1 MSETISLPPLKKYVP
16 FCTGILSLILCV
28 LCFLWFV
35 CHRQWDTLI
44 CICIAMNS
52 CLLISFLASI
62 ASRHLYTKF
71 YPKTISIDEGV
82 LYVKHADPIY
92 AIQAGYQEEYSLS
105 ECVWYQGYID
115 NIVLI
120 SFGFVLLPIN
130 FKRGITIFH
139 IPTSKHI
146 ECGFTRESYNQWCLY
161 LRDAN
166 VHECRQISRF
176 SPIIIFLFFYMGL
189 SLGLT
194 LIYLIGNL
202 CSPLLVTLLTFFL
215 SVAFALFGCYLSGYD
230 YRVLKLK
237 EYFVCVFLAI
247 LFFAILYGVEFF
259 K

>member
-1 MSETISLPPLKKYVP
+1 MSETISLPPLKKYVT
-16 FCTGILSLILCV
+16 FCTGILLLILCV

-35 CHRQWDTLI
+35 SHQQWNTLI
-44 CICIAMNS
+44 CICIVINS

-115 NIVLI
+115 NIVLT
-120 SFGFVLLPIN
+120 SFGFALLPIN

-139 IPTSKHI
+139 IPTSHHI
-146 ECGFTRESYNQWCLY
+146 ECGFTRKSYDQWCLY

-166 VHECRQISRF
+166 VHECRKISRF
-176 SPIIIFLFFYMGL
+176 SPIIILLFFSMGL
-189 SLGLT
+189 WLSFRLAC
-194 LIYLIGNL
+194 LIGNL
-202 CSPLLVTLLTFFL
+202 CHPLLEILVLFL
-215 SVAFALFGCYLSGYD
+215 PAAFVALGCYLSGYD
-230 YRVLKLK
+230 YRVLRLK
-237 EYFVCVFLAI
+237 DYCVGVFLLL
-247 LFFAILYGVEFF
+247 LFFAILYSVELF